1 MPESE
6 DQLRNIAKTAFFSK
20 VYESFVGEWL
30 LQYIKPFLDPNQC
43 GMKGLS
49 TTHYLIKFLHFV
61 HSTLDMKKPHAVL
74 AAYIDLS
81 KAYNR
86 VDHSLVIQN
95 LYDMHTPAWLL
106 RIIYSYLQNR
116 AMVLTYKGVS
126 SEKKPLPGGTPQ
138 GAYLGG
144 LIFMIKFN
152 GAFLRPSV
160 PRPIVEPVSK
170 SQFMSVK
177 FVDDGSVA
185 RTVNLSASLVQE
197 QVKRPRPLQFRERNE
212 QFLPDAQNPLAW
224 ELKEF
229 ERFSEENKMKVNQE
243 KTTTML
249 FNTSRKW
256 DFPVELSFEDGSQLQ
271 CVKEIK
277 LVGVYVTEDLKWQRN
292 TDYICSKARR
302 KLWLLRRM
310 KELNLSTMQLLDV
323 YGKEVRSILEM
334 AVPVWH
340 GALTQKQNKAIERVQ
355 KVAFKIIL
363 NHSYKSYNNALKT
376 LDQETLYQRRVNI
389 CKKFAS
395 KNIKSEF
402 SLFEKHPHHP
412 NTRSKPKIAK
422 EFKCNTTRYS
432 KSSLPFLSKLLNTM

>member
-1 MPESE
+1 MPASE

-30 LQYIKPFLDPNQC
+30 LGHIKEYLDPNQC

-61 HSTLDMKKPHAVL
+61 HSNLDMKKPHAVV

-86 VDHSLVIQN
+86 VDHSLVIQD

-106 RIIYSYLQNR
+106 RIIFSYLQNR
-116 AMVLTYKGVS
+116 AMVLTYSGAT
-126 SEKKPLPGGTPQ
+126 SERKPLPGGTPQ

-152 GAFLRPSV
+152 GAFLRPAV
-160 PRPIVEPVSK
+160 PRRSLGSVSK
-170 SQFMSVK
+170 SQSMSVK

-197 QVKRPRPLQFRERNE
+197 TVKRSRPLQFRERNE
-212 QFLPDAQNPLAW
+212 QFLPDDENPLAW
-224 ELKEF
+224 ELNEF
-229 ERFSEENKMKVNQE
+229 QRFSLENKLVINQE

-256 DFPVELSFEDGSQLQ
+256 DFPLEVAFEDGSQLQ

-277 LVGVYVTEDLKWQRN
+277 LVGVYVTDDLKWQRN
-292 TDYICSKARR
+292 TDYICGKARK

-310 KELNLSTMQLLDV
+310 KELNLSTVQLFDV
-323 YGKEVRSILEM
+323 YCKEVRSILEM

-340 GALTQKQNKAIERVQ
+340 GGLTQKQNKAIEGVQ

-363 NHSYKSYNNALKT
+363 NHGYKNYTNALNT
-376 LDQETLYQRRVNI
+376 LNAETLYHRRVTI
-389 CKKFAS
+389 CKKFAT
-395 KNIKSEF
+395 KNIRSEF
-402 SLFEKHPHHP
+402 SLFEKQAQHP
-412 NTRSKPKIAK
+412 NTRSKPRIVK
-422 EFKCNTTRYS
+422 EFRCNTARYS
-432 KSSLPFLSKLLNTM
+432 KSSLPYLSKLLNTM